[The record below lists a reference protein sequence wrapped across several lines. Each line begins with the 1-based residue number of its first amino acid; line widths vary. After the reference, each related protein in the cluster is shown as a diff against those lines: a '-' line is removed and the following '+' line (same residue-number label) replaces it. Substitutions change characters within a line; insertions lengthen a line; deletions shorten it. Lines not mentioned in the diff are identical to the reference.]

1 MESVN
6 YHCCCCSVTKLCP
19 TLCNP
24 MDCSMPGLPVLHH
37 LPEFAQTHVHWIDD
51 VIQTFHPLPPS
62 SPSAFSLSQ
71 HQGFF
76 PMSQLFTSGGQN
88 YWSFIFT
95 ISPSSEYSELI
106 FFRIDWFDLPVQET
120 LKSLLQHHS
129 LKASILSLILD
140 FSSSG
145 SKLFFKSS
153 GKDWESDREGVGWT
167 QVADVTHSDLAGSPS
182 LWLIEDT
189 GCISKSGIS
198 HRLSWTLSW
207 LFVRLSL

>member
-1 MESVN
+1 
-6 YHCCCCSVTKLCP
+6 
-19 TLCNP
+19 
-24 MDCSMPGLPVLHH
+24 
-37 LPEFAQTHVHWIDD
+37 
-51 VIQTFHPLPPS
+51 
-62 SPSAFSLSQ
+62 
-71 HQGFF
+71 
-76 PMSQLFTSGGQN
+76 MSQLFTSGGQN

-145 SKLFFKSS
+145 SKLFFKRS
-153 GKDWESDREGVGWT
+153 GKDCVSDREGVEWT

-182 LWLIEDT
+182 L
-189 GCISKSGIS
+189 
-198 HRLSWTLSW
+198 
-207 LFVRLSL
+207 